1 MRASYNGIIPDFQS
15 DDVGSIPS
23 ARSMILE
30 KQDAIDV
37 SIKLMDYFKDFNRID
52 DYFRAR
58 KIERVKNIPT
68 PLPGFGLEDDMF
80 QDFDMHPEDMD
91 FKVINVGSSKNSI
104 PTKTFNAMLE
114 KTASFSPDENP
125 GKTMKC
131 IIKET
136 NTDKIVGFI
145 RFGSPLI
152 NSKPRNDYLGGVP
165 DLEIFNKRAIM
176 GFNIVPVQPFGFNY
190 NGGKLLAAI
199 CCSSDIRRQ
208 LNKKYDTE
216 FCLFETTSLYGNI
229 KGGSMYDGMRPY
241 LRYKGDTQSK
251 FLLTLGEEIY
261 PELKDWFT
269 EKNGG
274 EELIRKGASSRK
286 LKIQTKM
293 VGIIKSSLKQHDT
306 KAYELFSKEIAKA
319 GEITTQKRFYMS
331 EYGFDNV
338 RNVLLGKENILTKAE
353 NYDRFELEN
362 VISWWKKKATKRYNN
377 VVADGRVRKE
387 LEVWNQDTMN
397 KIDIIR

>member
-1 MRASYNGIIPDFQS
+1 MRASYNGITSDFQS
-15 DDVGSIPS
+15 DDGDSISS
-23 ARSMILE
+23 ARSNLILE
-30 KQDAIDV
+30 RQDAIYAAT
-37 SIKLMDYFKDFNRID
+37 KLMKYFEDFNRID

-68 PLPGFGLEDDMF
+68 PLPGMGLEDDLF
-80 QDFDMHPEDMD
+80 QNFDMHPEDMN
-91 FKVINVGSSKNSI
+91 FSI
-104 PTKTFNAMLE
+104 VQMQPKTFDTLLE
-114 KTASFSPDENP
+114 MTASFSPDENP
-125 GKTMKC
+125 GKTAKY
-131 IIKET
+131 IVKET

-152 NSKPRNDYLGGVP
+152 NSKPRNDYLGDVP
-165 DLEIFNKRAIM
+165 DLDIFNKRAIM
-176 GFNIVPVQPFGFNY
+176 GFNIVPTQPFGFNY
-190 NGGKLLAAI
+190 LGGKLMAAI

-251 FLLTLGEEIY
+251 FLLTLGEDIY
-261 PELKDWFT
+261 PELRDWFT

-274 EELIRKGASSRK
+274 EELIHKGASSRK
-286 LKIQTKM
+286 LKMQTKM
-293 VGIIKSSLKQHDT
+293 VGLIKQSLAKHDM

-319 GEITTQKRFYMS
+319 SDVTTQKRFYMS
-331 EYGFDNV
+331 EYGFSNTKK
-338 RNVLLGKENILTKAE
+338 VLLGEEKVLTKAE

-362 VISWWKKKATKRYNN
+362 IIKWWKKKATKRYNN

>member
-1 MRASYNGIIPDFQS
+1 
-15 DDVGSIPS
+15 
-23 ARSMILE
+23 MILE
-30 KQDAIDV
+30 KQDAV
-37 SIKLMDYFKDFNRID
+37 YSATKLMNYFKDFKRID

-68 PLPGFGLEDDMF
+68 PLPGFGLEDDIF
-80 QDFDMHPEDMD
+80 QNYDMHPEDMD
-91 FKVINVGSSKNSI
+91 FSI
-104 PTKTFNAMLE
+104 VQMQPKIFNTLLE
-114 KTASFSPDENP
+114 MTASFSPDENP
-125 GKTMKC
+125 GKTMKYV
-131 IIKET
+131 IKET

-152 NSKPRNDYLGGVP
+152 NSKPRNDYLAGVP
-165 DLEIFNKRAIM
+165 DLDIFNKRAIM
-176 GFNIVPVQPFGFNY
+176 GFNIVPAHPFGFNCL
-190 NGGKLLAAI
+190 GGKLMAAI

-274 EELIRKGASSRK
+274 EELIHKGASSRK

-319 GEITTQKRFYMS
+319 GEVTTQKRFYMS
-331 EYGFDNV
+331 EYGFSNV
-338 RNVLLGKENILTKAE
+338 KKVLLGEEKDLTKGE
-353 NYDRFELEN
+353 NYDSFELEN
-362 VISWWKKKATKRYNN
+362 VVKWWKKKATKRYDN
-377 VVADGRVRKE
+377 VVADGRIRKE
-387 LEVWNQDTMN
+387 LEVWNQNTMN